1 MNSNLLRGQD
11 ESLETTAVLRY
22 TLLLAIAQI
31 LCVVL
36 FAAWMLSL

>member
-36 FAAWMLSL
+36 FAAWMLSF

>member
-1 MNSNLLRGQD
+1 MNSNLLRGQG
-11 ESLETTAVLRY
+11 ESSETTVVLRY

>member
-36 FAAWMLSL
+36 FAAWILSL